1 MNVPKQAKTK
11 EIIISELAKTP
22 IVEVVCK
29 RSGIS
34 RATFYRWRKDDKK
47 FGEAADEATVDG
59 TKIIN
64 DMAESQLISAIR
76 DKNLTAI
83 IFWLKNHHVT
93 YKTKVELTTK
103 SEEERELTAEQAEEV
118 QRAITL
124 ATIKI
129 NEEKNELD
137 TNNISE

>member
-1 MNVPKQAKTK
+1 MTDSKQAKTK
-11 EIIISELAKTP
+11 KIIVCELAKTP

-29 RSGIS
+29 RTGIS
-34 RATFYRWRKDDKK
+34 RATFYRWRKDDKE
-47 FGEAADEATVDG
+47 FAQATDEATVDG

-93 YKTKVELTTK
+93 YKTKVEVTTK
-103 SEEERELTAEQAEEV
+103 TEEDRELTPEEAEDV
-118 QRAITL
+118 QKAITL
-124 ATIKI
+124 ATINI
-129 NEEKNELD
+129 NEEKNGND
-137 TNNISE
+137 TEEISE

>member
-1 MNVPKQAKTK
+1 MTKPKIAKTK
-11 EIIISELAKTP
+11 KIIAVELAKTP

-34 RATFYRWRKDDKK
+34 RATFYRWRKDDKG
-47 FGEAADEATVDG
+47 FAEITDEALVDG

-83 IFWLKNHHVT
+83 IFWLKNHHNT
-93 YKTKVELTTK
+93 YKPKVEVTAKLN
-103 SEEERELTAEQAEEV
+103 EEELTEEQQSV
-118 QRAITL
+118 IKRALIL
-124 ATIKI
+124 AS
-129 NEEKNELD
+129 LD
-137 TNNISE
+137 DVGDQDDKQVTNSK

>member
-1 MNVPKQAKTK
+1 MIESKQAKTK
-11 EIIISELAKTP
+11 QIIIDELTKTP

-29 RSGIS
+29 RSSIS
-34 RATFYRWRKDDKK
+34 RATFYRWRKDDKE
-47 FGEAADEATVDG
+47 FAQATDEATVDG

-93 YKTKVELTTK
+93 YKTRVEVTTK
-103 SEEERELTAEQAEEV
+103 TDEDRELTPEEAEDV
-118 QRAITL
+118 QKAITL
-124 ATIKI
+124 ATINI
-129 NEEKNELD
+129 NEEKNGND
-137 TNNISE
+137 TKEISE

>member
-129 NEEKNELD
+129 NEEKNEHD
-137 TNNISE
+137 TNVISE